1 MGIYMG
7 MHLNT
12 DTLNITREIPSLIDE
27 LGKSLHYNP
36 IPMNKIRTSRSWMCG
51 LHRVCASVAWP

>member
-27 LGKSLHYNP
+27 LGKSLH
-36 IPMNKIRTSRSWMCG
+36 
-51 LHRVCASVAWP
+51 